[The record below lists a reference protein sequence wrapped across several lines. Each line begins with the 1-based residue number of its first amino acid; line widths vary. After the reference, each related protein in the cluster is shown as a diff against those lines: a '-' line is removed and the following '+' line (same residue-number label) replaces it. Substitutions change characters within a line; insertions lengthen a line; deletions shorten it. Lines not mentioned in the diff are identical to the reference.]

1 MTRSPSAPTL
11 VRATIRGPER
21 ESAADAARY
30 IAELSAELA
39 RIAADA
45 HLDLLA
51 HFLSMARL
59 EAETAARRGDAA
71 PES

>member
-1 MTRSPSAPTL
+1 MTRGPSAPL
-11 VRATIRGPER
+11 LGRATRPRLER
-21 ESAADAARY
+21 DSADAARY
-30 IAELSAELA
+30 IADLSAELA

-59 EAETAARRGDAA
+59 EAETAARRGADAG
-71 PES
+71 EK

>member
-1 MTRSPSAPTL
+1 MTRGPSSPPLATAAYSAP
-11 VRATIRGPER
+11 ER
-21 ESAADAARY
+21 DSAVDTARY
-30 IAELSAELA
+30 IADLSAELA

-59 EAETAARRGDAA
+59 EAETAARRAANA
-71 PES
+71 PET